1 MSTKGQTSSLTLST
15 DEYDDILGE
24 DLTFLISPGKLSVRS
39 QQSNSSQ
46 LSQLSQLS
54 TNSSGNQKVSPI
66 VTDEGQF
73 SELRPALNSLKG
85 YDVNNNPVYQ
95 SSQTP
100 HDFQVMTKRKVS
112 KGSIFN
118 FENFDMKNDPSAAA
132 GSLLVDGIA
141 SAHPRQPGSF
151 SSYQQEKPPLSPA
164 KGGQICVKKEPG
176 VNNPSS
182 SENFVDLSAMDTSSV
197 PFFLA
202 GINWSSEKSQTNE
215 ENSLTCASATSADNN
230 DDLAQ
235 QKNPRKKQG
244 SVDVNNSNSSHYD
257 YSMEAAPVYMARP
270 AALEIPYAD
279 NRYEGYGNEISFFS
293 SRPLPSL
300 PPQQSIQQ
308 PSGNLWINYRN
319 DLSYQTLFNGDPLL
333 VDPHYQYQ
341 QQQQQHQHQQ
351 LPSIR
356 TLQQN
361 ASQNYHQFPFPPPIV
376 ATATSGMTLP
386 SHPPGYE
393 SYNAHEY
400 QQYPQNHRPSSSLSP
415 PPLQDNYHSI
425 LQQKVEAMKLNQ
437 TTSSPSTDE
446 LSSQHHRSAR
456 LQLKQEQQQQHLH
469 YHSSPSVSNSG
480 KKNKE
485 NTNLLAIVNEIEDD
499 GKGKNRASKSLAEIS
514 KRFVTLYGK
523 DNTMDYISGLV
534 DPDHVTGKTTSCRSL
549 FGIFL

>member
-1 MSTKGQTSSLTLST
+1 MSSTEQTASLTLST

-39 QQSNSSQ
+39 QQSIQSNSSQ
-46 LSQLSQLS
+46 VSQLS
-54 TNSSGNQKVSPI
+54 NGSGNQKVSPI
-66 VTDEGQF
+66 VTDEAQF
-73 SELRPALNSLKG
+73 SESRPALNSLKG
-85 YDVNNNPVYQ
+85 YDQYNNPVYQ

-118 FENFDMKNDPSAAA
+118 FENVDMKNDPSAAS

-141 SAHPRQPGSF
+141 SSQQRHPASF
-151 SSYQQEKPPLSPA
+151 ASYQQEKPPLSPP
-164 KGGQICVKKEPG
+164 KGQIYVKKEPG
-176 VNNPSS
+176 VSNSS
-182 SENFVDLSAMDTSSV
+182 NSDNFVDLSALDTSV

-215 ENSLTCASATSADNN
+215 DNSLTGASATSNDNI

-244 SVDVNNSNSSHYD
+244 SVDNGNNHSSHYD
-257 YSMEAAPVYMARP
+257 SSMEAAPVYVSQP
-270 AALEIPYAD
+270 AALDIPYAD

-293 SRPLPSL
+293 SRPLP
-300 PPQQSIQQ
+300 PPPVQQQSIQQ

-341 QQQQQHQHQQ
+341 QQQQQQ

-361 ASQNYHQFPFPPPIV
+361 ASNNYHQFPFPPPV
-376 ATATSGMTLP
+376 MATATSGMVLP
-386 SHPPGYE
+386 SHSGYE
-393 SYNAHEY
+393 NYNMHEY
-400 QQYPQNHRPSSSLSP
+400 QQYPQHRPASSLSP
-415 PPLQDNYHSI
+415 PPLQDNYHTI
-425 LQQKVEAMKLNQ
+425 LQQKVEAMKLSQ
-437 TTSSPSTDE
+437 TTSSPSANE
-446 LSSQHHRSAR
+446 QSSQHHRSAR
-456 LQLKQEQQQQHLH
+456 LQLKQEQQQQQQQH
-469 YHSSPSVSNSG
+469 YHGSPSVSNSG

-485 NTNLLAIVNEIEDD
+485 NVSLLAIVNEGEDD

-534 DPDHVTGKTTSCRSL
+534 DPDHVTGKILVLRYLVC
-549 FGIFL
+549 FF